1 MKCLKDLKRMPYKD
15 VNDIKIHYKISG
27 EGFPIVLIHGL
38 SNDLEYWK
46 YLNNYLKDYFK
57 VISLDLRGHGKSEEG
72 IMEYSIQLF
81 ADDIIQLL
89 DKINIEKTNII
100 GFSLGG
106 HISLEIITK
115 YPQIINKAILISC
128 SARIRSD
135 MVEDFKGIMKSSEE
149 GFEEFFDFIIGHI
162 LPDDIL
168 NESKETLEIQKKE
181 LAKKRNINGIRKAIK
196 THKNYDQY
204 DDLSNI
210 DKEVLILYGE
220 DDTIIPRTA
229 IDELNDNIKNSRLVT
244 LKNTKHNVLIERN
257 FDYVKEIIKDFFMEK

>member
-1 MKCLKDLKRMPYKD
+1 M
-15 VNDIKIHYKISG
+15 
-27 EGFPIVLIHGL
+27 
-38 SNDLEYWK
+38 
-46 YLNNYLKDYFK
+46 
-57 VISLDLRGHGKSEEG
+57 
-72 IMEYSIQLF
+72 
-81 ADDIIQLL
+81 
-89 DKINIEKTNII
+89 
-100 GFSLGG
+100 
-106 HISLEIITK
+106 EIITK